1 MNIYY
6 LLNYVPVSAQN
17 YGYNPTEEDWM
28 DRHEVWHFKDGNCS
42 PRILRGLSE
51 GVRQLSSKDCV
62 VCFVPASTK
71 VKTETRYAN
80 VASRIQSM
88 TGIPCSYTAIS
99 KETDGASG
107 YISGKQADPA
117 SDFCFNVSFF
127 QGKKVILI
135 DDVVTRGNTLK
146 GTASRLLEKG
156 AREVVALTVARTF
169 NPLFQNATAAHQI
182 QCANSDRKC

>member
-17 YGYNPTEEDWM
+17 NGYIPTEEDWM

-169 NPLFQNATAAHQI
+169 NPLFQNATAAYQI
-182 QCANSDRKC
+182 KCA

>member
-17 YGYNPTEEDWM
+17 YGYCPTEEDWM

-42 PRILRGLSE
+42 PRILRGLAQ
-51 GVRQLSSKDCV
+51 GIRQLASDDCV

-71 VKTETRYAN
+71 AKTEFRYAN
-80 VASRIQSM
+80 VASRLQSM
-88 TGIPCSYTAIS
+88 TGVTCSYTAIS

-107 YISGKQADPA
+107 HISGKQVDPA
-117 SDFCFNVSFF
+117 SEFSFNADFFR
-127 QGKKVILI
+127 GKKVILI

-146 GTASRLLEKG
+146 GTASRLLAKG
-156 AREVVALTVARTF
+156 AREVVALTVARTY
-169 NPLFQNATAAHQI
+169 NPVFQNATAGYQI
-182 QCANSDRKC
+182 QCA

>member
-6 LLNYVPVSAQN
+6 LLDYVPVSAQN
-17 YGYNPTEEDWM
+17 YGYIPTEEDWI

-42 PRILRGLSE
+42 PRILRGLAE
-51 GVRQLSSKDCV
+51 AIRQLSSGDCV

-71 VKTETRYAN
+71 AKTESRYAD
-80 VASRIQSM
+80 VASRLQSM
-88 TGIPCSYTAIS
+88 TGISCSFTAIS
-99 KETDGASG
+99 KNNDGASG

-117 SDFCFNVSFF
+117 SDFSFDMSFF
-127 QGKKVILI
+127 HDKKVILI

-146 GTASRLLEKG
+146 GTASRLLANG

-169 NPLFQNATAAHQI
+169 NPYFQNATVAYQI
-182 QCANSDRKC
+182 KCA